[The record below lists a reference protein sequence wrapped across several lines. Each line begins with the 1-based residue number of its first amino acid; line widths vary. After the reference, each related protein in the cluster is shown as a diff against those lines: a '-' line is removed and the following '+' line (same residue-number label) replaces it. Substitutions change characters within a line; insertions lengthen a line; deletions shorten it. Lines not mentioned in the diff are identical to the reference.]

1 MDHGCLQK
9 DRAELWVCFAFV
21 CNSSLKIFTIEK
33 LVFSPAKKLLST
45 SRQLRRYLVY
55 ILIKLFILVECTWH
69 CYPGIDHKYRAV
81 VGFVD
86 KRKTCNELNMLHKE
100 RSR

>member
-1 MDHGCLQK
+1 M
-9 DRAELWVCFAFV
+9 
-21 CNSSLKIFTIEK
+21 
-33 LVFSPAKKLLST
+33 
-45 SRQLRRYLVY
+45 Y

-69 CYPGIDHKYRAV
+69 FYPGIDHKYRAV